1 MKSITTQKTKTY
13 KWYFFNTIYM
23 LGKKDNYIILKKK
36 ENQNSTINQF
46 DKI

>member
-1 MKSITTQKTKTY
+1 MKSTTTQKTKTY

-36 ENQNSTINQF
+36 NQNSTINQF